1 MSPVWLQEFWYLVG
15 FVLGMLLIGWWIGQP
30 LGFLLLAILLYL
42 GWHLYNLYQLER
54 WFRLRKKKINLP
66 DTLGIWGEVFYHF
79 YRLQQRNRKHKRKI
93 SAILKRFQSS
103 TAAMPDAAVVLG
115 KHYEI
120 EWLNK
125 SAQKLLGL
133 QSPQDRGKPITNFIR
148 SPVFLQYLN
157 DSHEQSTV
165 TIVSPTN
172 HNLMLK
178 INVVPYAGNQHLLL
192 ARDTTQ
198 LHRLEQIRRDFIA
211 NVSHELRTPLTVLA
225 GFIETLRDDE
235 DECTQQWE
243 RPLLLMAQQ
252 SARMRNLIEDLLLLS
267 RLESDTTIGST
278 GPVRVAEMLHT
289 ICEEARILSGEQAH
303 RITLLADE
311 NLVLEGRRE
320 ELRSAF
326 SNLIFNAVRY
336 TPAQGD
342 ITVRWYQDERGLHF
356 EVSDTGEGI
365 APEHLPRLTERF
377 YRVDVGRSRQ
387 QGGTGLGLAIVK
399 HVLLRHQGQLHI
411 DSILGQGST
420 FRCNFPLP
428 INNETEEDLNTEPIT

>member
-1 MSPVWLQEFWYLVG
+1 MSHTWLQEFWYFTGLIAGMFLVG
-15 FVLGMLLIGWWIGQP
+15 WWMGQTTV
-30 LGFLLLAILLYL
+30 FLFLALWLYL
-42 GWHLYNLYQLER
+42 SWHLYNLYRLER
-54 WFRLRKKKINLP
+54 WFRLRKKKVNLP

-148 SPVFLQYLN
+148 SPVFVQYLN
-157 DSHEQSTV
+157 NSHEKNTV
-165 TIVSPTN
+165 TIASPTN
-172 HNLMLK
+172 HNLLLK
-178 INVVPYAGNQHLLL
+178 IHVVPYASNQHLLL
-192 ARDTTQ
+192 AHDTTQ

-225 GFIETLRDDE
+225 GFIETLRDGE

-267 RLESDTTIGST
+267 RLESDTTVGSSV
-278 GPVRVAEMLHT
+278 PVRVAEMLHT
-289 ICEEARILSGEQAH
+289 ICEEARILSGEQMH

-311 NLVLEGRRE
+311 TLVLAGRRE

-342 ITVRWYQDERGLHF
+342 ITVRWYQDDKGLHF

-411 DSILGQGST
+411 DSTLGHGST
-420 FRCNFPLP
+420 FCCDFPAP
-428 INNETEEDLNTEPIT
+428 SDNETDDLNTK

>member
-1 MSPVWLQEFWYLVG
+1 MSPAWLQEFWYSVS
-15 FVLGMLLIGWWIGQP
+15 FFLGMLVVGWLLGP
-30 LGFLLLAILLYL
+30 TTGFLGLAILLYL

-54 WFRLRKKKINLP
+54 WFRLRKKKVNLP
-66 DTLGIWGEVFYHF
+66 DTLGIWGEVFYHL

-133 QSPQDRGKPITNFIR
+133 QSPQDRGKPITNFLR
-148 SPVFLQYLN
+148 SPIFVQYLN
-157 DSHEQSTV
+157 NSYEQNPV
-165 TIVSPTN
+165 TIASPVN

-178 INVVPYAGNQHLLL
+178 IHVVPYANNQHLLL

-198 LHRLEQIRRDFIA
+198 IHRLEQIRHDFIA

-225 GFIETLRDDE
+225 GFIETLRDEE
-235 DECTQQWE
+235 DECTQPWH

-252 SARMRNLIEDLLLLS
+252 TARMRNLVEDLLLLS
-267 RLESDTTIGST
+267 RLEAESTIGSV
-278 GPVRVAEMLHT
+278 GLVRVTDMLHT

-311 NLVLEGRRE
+311 NLVLLGRRE

-336 TPAQGD
+336 TPTQGN
-342 ITVRWYQDERGLHF
+342 ITVKWYQDEKGLHF
-356 EVSDTGEGI
+356 AVSDTGEGI

-399 HVLLRHQGQLHI
+399 HVLLRHHGELHI
-411 DSILGQGST
+411 DSQLGQGST
-420 FRCNFPLP
+420 FRCDFPLP
-428 INNETEEDLNTEPIT
+428 SDNEADDELNTDE

>member
-15 FVLGMLLIGWWIGQP
+15 LVLGMLLIGWWVGQP

-148 SPVFLQYLN
+148 SPVFLQYLT
-157 DSHEQSTV
+157 DSYEQSTV

-172 HNLMLK
+172 HNLILK

-342 ITVRWYQDERGLHF
+342 ITVRWYQDEKGMHF

-365 APEHLPRLTERF
+365 APEHLPRLAERF

-420 FRCNFPLP
+420 FRCDFPLP
-428 INNETEEDLNTEPIT
+428 INNETENDLNTEPIT